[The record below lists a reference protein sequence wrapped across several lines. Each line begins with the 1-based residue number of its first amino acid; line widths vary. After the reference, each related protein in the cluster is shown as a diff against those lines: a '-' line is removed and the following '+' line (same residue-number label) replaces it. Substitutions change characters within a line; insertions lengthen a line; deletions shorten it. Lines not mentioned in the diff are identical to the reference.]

1 MRAKRCIGKLVESA
15 AEPKEEA
22 FFFILDTVAAVTP
35 ALISSE
41 KAGHALALQ
50 QGDGTVLLGLG
61 TVATRALCRI
71 C

>member
-1 MRAKRCIGKLVESA
+1 
-15 AEPKEEA
+15 
-22 FFFILDTVAAVTP
+22 VTP